1 MEKVSAWREMLGRII
16 HDTHERQR
24 LANMLSVSP
33 VTLMRWANNTSSPRP
48 QNIHHLLNALPE
60 YRSTLLEL
68 LLEEFPSLSTTAE
81 EEQKDFSQE
90 IPSEFYTRVL
100 NALATDPKIQRFWSI
115 SNLIL
120 QQALGQLDPNHL

>member
-1 MEKVSAWREMLGRII
+1 
-16 HDTHERQR
+16 
-24 LANMLSVSP
+24 
-33 VTLMRWANNTSSPRP
+33 
-48 QNIHHLLNALPE
+48 ALPE

-120 QQALGQLDPNHL
+120 QQALGQLDPNHLGLAITVVQCMPPSADGKIHSLRERAGHGTPPWHMNLEQHAIFLGQESL